1 MGYESETDTFFYLSG
16 IEGED
21 LSFMSFSYYP
31 QDTQKDC
38 NYLGK
43 VRINLLPLPDSD
55 FTLILPSCKVIICL
69 HKLSPMP
76 EPDVLVVKKGTNI
89 LSRTS
94 GKIPSPLS
102 DTVRS
107 LLPAGEIITST
118 RISLSDC
125 LPQASR
131 AFFFY
136 FMKTCSI

>member
-69 HKLSPMP
+69 HKLSPIP
-76 EPDVLVVKKGTNI
+76 EPDVLVVKKGTIIKNIGQNTFPIVRYCQKLIASRRNYYFYPNI
-89 LSRTS
+89 LIR
-94 GKIPSPLS
+94 
-102 DTVRS
+102 
-107 LLPAGEIITST
+107 LPTTGFTGIF
-118 RISLSDC
+118 
-125 LPQASR
+125 Q
-131 AFFFY
+131 
-136 FMKTCSI
+136 

>member
-69 HKLSPMP
+69 HKLSPIP

-89 LSRTS
+89 LSRIS
-94 GKIPSPLS
+94 DKIP
-102 DTVRS
+102 
-107 LLPAGEIITST
+107 
-118 RISLSDC
+118 
-125 LPQASR
+125 
-131 AFFFY
+131 
-136 FMKTCSI
+136 

>member
-69 HKLSPMP
+69 HKLSPIP
-76 EPDVLVVKKGTNI
+76 EPDVFYLLFFNTLKFIRLHFNI
-89 LSRTS
+89 SFWQKS
-94 GKIPSPLS
+94 K
-102 DTVRS
+102 
-107 LLPAGEIITST
+107 
-118 RISLSDC
+118 
-125 LPQASR
+125 AS
-131 AFFFY
+131 
-136 FMKTCSI
+136 

>member
-69 HKLSPMP
+69 QEHRAKYLPHCQ
-76 EPDVLVVKKGTNI
+76 I
-89 LSRTS
+89 LSEAYCQQA
-94 GKIPSPLS
+94 KLL
-102 DTVRS
+102 
-107 LLPAGEIITST
+107 LLPEYPYQIAYHRLHGH
-118 RISLSDC
+118 
-125 LPQASR
+125 
-131 AFFFY
+131 F
-136 FMKTCSI
+136 SIN

>member
-69 HKLSPMP
+69 HKLSPIP

-94 GKIPSPLS
+94 GKIPSQAKLL
-102 DTVRS
+102 
-107 LLPAGEIITST
+107 LLPEYPYQIAYHRLHGH
-118 RISLSDC
+118 
-125 LPQASR
+125 
-131 AFFFY
+131 F
-136 FMKTCSI
+136 SIN

>member
-69 HKLSPMP
+69 HKLSPIP
-76 EPDVLVVKKGTNI
+76 EPDVLVVKKGTK
-89 LSRTS
+89 LSEAYCQQA
-94 GKIPSPLS
+94 KLL
-102 DTVRS
+102 
-107 LLPAGEIITST
+107 LLPEYPYQIAYHRLHGH
-118 RISLSDC
+118 
-125 LPQASR
+125 
-131 AFFFY
+131 F
-136 FMKTCSI
+136 SIN

>member
-69 HKLSPMP
+69 HKLSPIP

-94 GKIPSPLS
+94 GKIRLS
-102 DTVRS
+102 LKPWGIALKFLFLHHENILFPND
-107 LLPAGEIITST
+107 
-118 RISLSDC
+118 
-125 LPQASR
+125 
-131 AFFFY
+131 
-136 FMKTCSI
+136 